1 MAIDAAEHQAA
12 DPDTGAPAAT
22 TSPAPPPLSARHG
35 RWAAVLVP
43 LLLVL
48 VAGALRFW
56 DLDHPGRIYFDE
68 TYYANDAENLLRRGV
83 EEDFAVHPPLG
94 KWLIASGIA
103 VVGFDTLGW
112 RVASATAGTLTVLVT
127 YLLGL
132 RLFRRRGVA
141 ALAAFLLAIDG
152 LAFTMSRI
160 AMLDA
165 FLALFVALGVW
176 FLVLDRDR
184 LWTALPTD
192 VEPDDRS
199 RRALPLRG
207 RAFRW
212 LAGLSFGLALA
223 TKWSALLAIGLAAL
237 YLAASELLWRRRVS
251 GSLWTRLWPAVG
263 AGVVALLVLPAVV
276 YVASYAGWFAN
287 FANTRPGAEL
297 CGEAGC
303 EVTVPEIVRAW
314 WGEQRE
320 IAEFHADL
328 EAEHRY
334 RAGAWTWPL
343 LARPV
348 AYYYESCTAE
358 EQAEDECVVG
368 PGNVGEILGLGN
380 PAIWWTG
387 LLLCYP
393 LVLWGMVRRDWP
405 AWTIGAFLFGQML
418 PWLAAPRTVFLF
430 YMTPVVPFLCLG
442 LAYGAARVAAVRAL
456 RWVPLAVV
464 VLAIAAFLF
473 WHPLY
478 VGTEISREAWWL
490 RIWIR
495 PGWI

>member
-1 MAIDAAEHQAA
+1 MAIDVAEHQAA
-12 DPDTGAPAAT
+12 DTPPGAPAAT
-22 TSPAPPPLSARHG
+22 TPPAVPVAARHG
-35 RWAAVLVP
+35 RWVGVLVP

-68 TYYANDAENLLRRGV
+68 TYYANDAEAMLRRGV

-94 KWLIASGIA
+94 KWLIAAGIA
-103 VVGFDTLGW
+103 AAGFDTLGW
-112 RVASATAGTLTVLVT
+112 RLASAAAGTVTVLVT

-141 ALAAFLLAIDG
+141 ALAAFLLSIDG

-165 FLALFVALGVW
+165 ILAMFVALGAW

-192 VEPDDRS
+192 LEPEDPGRRS
-199 RRALPLRG
+199 LPLRWRG
-207 RAFRW
+207 FRW
-212 LAGLSFGLALA
+212 LAGLAFGAALA
-223 TKWSALLAIGLAAL
+223 TKWSAVLAIGVAGL
-237 YLAASELLWRRRVS
+237 YLAASELLWRRRVT
-251 GSLWTRLWPAVG
+251 GSPWTRLWPAVG
-263 AGVVALLVLPAVV
+263 AGVVALVVLPAVV
-276 YVASYAGWFAN
+276 YVSSYGAWFAN
-287 FANTRPGAEL
+287 FANTRPGAQL
-297 CGEAGC
+297 CDASGC
-303 EVTVPEIVRAW
+303 DVSLPQVVRAW

-320 IAEFHADL
+320 IARFHAEL

-334 RAGAWTWPL
+334 RAAAWTWPVL
-343 LARPV
+343 GRPV
-348 AYYYESCTAE
+348 AYYYESCTDE
-358 EQAEDECVVG
+358 EQAEGDCVVA

-380 PAIWWTG
+380 PAIWWSA

-393 LVLWGMVRRDWP
+393 LVLWGMIRREWP
-405 AWTIGAFLFGQML
+405 AWTIGAFLFGQTL

-430 YMTPVVPFLCLG
+430 YATPAVPFLCLG
-442 LAYGAARVAAVRAL
+442 LAYGATRVASVRAL
-456 RWVPLAVV
+456 RWVPLTVA
-464 VLAIAAFLF
+464 VLAVAAFLF

-478 VGTEISREAWWL
+478 VGTQISRAAWWL